1 MTDWIANTG
10 RHQWRVDDP
19 ATAAVFMRLEARDAA
34 GNITR
39 VDSPTPLLLDS
50 ARPTARFTDVQ
61 PGATV
66 LPQ

>member
-1 MTDWIANTG
+1 VDEQAMTS
-10 RHQWRVDDP
+10 
-19 ATAAVFMRLEARDAA
+19 VFLRLEARDAA

-50 ARPTARFTDVQ
+50 ARPSARFTDVQ

>member
-19 ATAAVFMRLEARDAA
+19 SIAAVFMRLEARDAA

-39 VDSPTPLLLDS
+39 IDSPTPLLLDS
-50 ARPTARFTDVQ
+50 AGPTARFTDVQ
-61 PGATV
+61 PATK
-66 LPQ
+66 LSPQ